1 MAEDFSKPTVVT
13 ANNDI
18 STSNCGNELARNFVR
33 DLNFLQ
39 AKRDQRAKNL
49 AQSEMLHVA
58 TAAGAAVSE
67 IYETIRNASENAD
80 ETLLLQKAIQRFMR
94 RNFILNNSSNVAK
107 DLVTELTLARYLPND
122 SVTTK
127 TLGDINQTVAQFAN
141 LRYRLL
147 KKFSHEIADR
157 WTLEPMS
164 AKIEIEL
171 RGETNVEALID
182 LAKSYFSR
190 AIDTEKLLH
199 ITNPR
204 NYDIM
209 LFIAVSQTIA
219 KQDEPTIRE
228 NLIERYGVSLAHAV
242 PFAKFNY
249 QLDQILS
256 SVNLV
261 KIAHVV
267 DRNGAPFR
275 IIAEAASDDPKIAD
289 HLLDEKQFLG
299 PFDAAIYKTY
309 TMVHKNINRGI
320 IRSVAFLIITKFL
333 VGIAAEVPFD
343 LWVNHQ
349 IVWRTLIINLL
360 LPPLY
365 MVALRLTL
373 SMPSARNR
381 RALMREVSRIL
392 YKPAPTKAFLG
403 GNPIRRFAS
412 LYNFVYGVFI
422 IAVFAGIAW
431 LLCTFAGFQWLHLI
445 IFFVFISTA
454 SFLGFRLSRQI
465 RDIEVG
471 AENQTSITLLRDLIY
486 MPFVAV
492 GRRISE
498 AYSRVNIIS
507 RLLDMVVE
515 LPLKTILDLL
525 RRWGSFLSDKRDEF

>member
-1 MAEDFSKPTVVT
+1 MAEEFSKPTVGT
-13 ANNDI
+13 ASNN
-18 STSNCGNELARNFVR
+18 TGNRGNELARNFAR
-33 DLNFLQ
+33 DLTFLQ
-39 AKRDQRAKNL
+39 AKRDRRAKSL
-49 AQSEMLHVA
+49 AHGETLHVA
-58 TAAGAAVSE
+58 TAGAAVSE

-80 ETLLLQKAIQRFMR
+80 ETLLLQKAIQRFLR
-94 RNFILNNSSNVAK
+94 RNFILNNSGNVAE
-107 DLVTELTLARYLPND
+107 DLVSELTLARYLPND

-127 TLGDINQTVAQFAN
+127 TLDDINQTAAQFAN
-141 LRYRLL
+141 LRRRLL

-164 AKIEIEL
+164 AQIETEL
-171 RGETNVEALID
+171 RGETNAEALID

-199 ITNPR
+199 ITHPR

-209 LFIAVSQTIA
+209 LFIAVSRVIA

-228 NLIERYGVSLAHAV
+228 NLLERYDISLAHAV

-249 QLDQILS
+249 QLDQILAS
-256 SVNLV
+256 ANLT
-261 KIAHVV
+261 KIVHVV

-275 IIAEAASDDPKIAD
+275 IIAETAADDPKIAE

-299 PFDAAIYKTY
+299 PFDAAISKTY
-309 TMVHKNINRGI
+309 AAVHRNVNRGI
-320 IRSVAFLIITKFL
+320 VRSVAFLVITKFL

-349 IVWRTLIINLL
+349 IIWRTLIINLF

-365 MVALRLTL
+365 MIALRLTL
-373 SMPSARNR
+373 SMPNARNR

-392 YKPAPTKAFLG
+392 FAPTPTKPFLG
-403 GNPIRRFAS
+403 ASPTRRFAS
-412 LYNFVYGVFI
+412 LYNFFYGVFI
-422 IAVFAGIAW
+422 VAVFAGIAW
-431 LLCTFAGFQWLHLI
+431 LLCTFAGFQWLHLV
-445 IFFVFISTA
+445 IFFLFISTA

-465 RDIEVG
+465 RDLEVG
-471 AENQTSITLLRDLIY
+471 AENQTSVTLLRDLIY
-486 MPFVAV
+486 MPFVAA

-498 AYSRVNIIS
+498 AYSRINIVS

-515 LPLKTILDLL
+515 LPLKTVLSFL